1 MPSTWPCLNS
11 VHIKEYQGAFHTLLF
26 LTAGKD
32 LCKSRAGE
40 RLLASGQLLKISG
53 ANFGRPQKVYL
64 LVIRSLPHI
73 LTNFVQT

>member
-1 MPSTWPCLNS
+1 MPATWPCLNS

-32 LCKSRAGE
+32 SRKSCAGE
-40 RLLASGQLLKISG
+40 RLLATGHWKISA
-53 ANFGRPQKVYL
+53 ANFGKPQKVHL

-73 LTNFVQT
+73 